1 MIRKNFKFPNAVT
14 NAEKKRVRFPKIKH
28 VHDTDPATTNIIL
41 QSKNKDYTI

>member
-14 NAEKKRVRFPKIKH
+14 NAEKRVRFPKIKH
-28 VHDTDPATTNIIL
+28 VHDTDPATMNIIL